1 MSLYPRHKKDC
12 PKNPFMREKLP
23 QPNTMLCEC
32 KWTRRQRDKY
42 WNDLLDATYAIPLE
56 RRGGQPPSPE

>member
-12 PKNPFMREKLP
+12 PKNPFQRDKWP
-23 QPNTMLCEC
+23 QPEIMPCEC
-32 KWTRRQRDKY
+32 NWSRRQRDKY
-42 WNDLLDATYAIPLE
+42 VTGLLDAAYAIPLE